1 MQISVG
7 PILYFWPRQQVLDF
21 YAQLAESAV
30 DIIYLGET
38 VCAKRR
44 ELNWR
49 DWLDLARDL
58 HSVSGKQIVLSSLAL
73 LEAQS
78 DIKTLE
84 KYCQQEE
91 FWLEANDMAAVQLAA
106 ERELPFVA
114 GPAINIYNQAT
125 LKLLQ
130 QHGLQ
135 RWVMPVEQGAS
146 HLQALRADY
155 VGQMPQTEVF
165 AWGHMPLAYSARC
178 FTARH
183 LNIPKDNCGFAC
195 ISDNTGK
202 NVNTQE
208 GNTLFKINGIQ
219 TLSGRCYNLL
229 PHVAQLAAA
238 GVDILRISPEQP
250 DATLAAINNSHVCLQ
265 QGQVILAQENQCDGY
280 WFGREGMQF
289 YTRGL

>member
-1 MQISVG
+1 MKLSVG

-21 YAQLAESAV
+21 YAQVAESSA

-58 HSVSGKQIVLSSLAL
+58 AQISGKQIVLSSLAL
-73 LEAQS
+73 IEAQS

-106 ERELPFVA
+106 QRQLPFVA
-114 GPAINIYNQAT
+114 GPAVNIYNPAT
-125 LKLLQ
+125 LALLQ
-130 QHGLQ
+130 QQGLK
-135 RWVMPVEQGAS
+135 RWVMPVELSAE
-146 HLQALRADY
+146 HLNAMLANY
-155 VGQMPQTEVF
+155 PGTMPETEVF

-178 FTARH
+178 FTARQQN
-183 LNIPKDNCGFAC
+183 LPKDNCGFAC
-195 ISDNTGK
+195 LADNTGK
-202 NVNTQE
+202 DVNTQE

-219 TLSGRCYNLL
+219 TLSGHCYNLL
-229 PHVAQLAAA
+229 PHLQQLQGQ
-238 GVDILRISPEQP
+238 GVDIIRISPETP
-250 DATLAAINNSHVCLQ
+250 AGTLAALANVQAFSQ
-265 QGQVILAQENQCDGY
+265 RGQFILRDEKQCDGY
-280 WFGREGMQF
+280 WFGREGMQIANS
-289 YTRGL
+289 